1 MMGNRLE
8 KRDWGKGIPSYNE
21 SDLMTQEELLDFAMQ
36 IVKQFEIDKNGFEL
50 ISANNKV
57 GVYPNFVVKKDD
69 TLSFILVK
77 ADVAPRMP
85 ELTGEDKKI
94 MIEQSKK
101 FNAIPLYAPVGFG
114 STDPDRF
121 DKSIALR
128 GDGFYSN
135 YVGLEK
141 IK

>member
-1 MMGNRLE
+1 MGNRLE